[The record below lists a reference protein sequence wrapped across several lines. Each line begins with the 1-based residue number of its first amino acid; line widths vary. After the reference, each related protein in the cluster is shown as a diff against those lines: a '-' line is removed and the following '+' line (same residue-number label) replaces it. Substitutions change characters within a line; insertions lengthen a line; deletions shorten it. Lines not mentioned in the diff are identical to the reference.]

1 MALWAI
7 IPVKPLRRGKSRLAK
22 VISADE
28 RADLNQYLLENT
40 IQVINTVDEIE
51 NILVISRDKE
61 ALALARE
68 LGART
73 VQEYGTP
80 DLNTALSRAMEVAKS
95 YETCGILIVP
105 ADLPR
110 INADDIREIIKHRN
124 DPPVVVIAPDRKK
137 EGTNALF
144 VCPPDLIDF
153 KFGNN
158 SFEQHSQSAIAAG
171 ARLEICILPSLELDL
186 DEPEDL
192 ALMEAE
198 IKISES
204 Q

>member
-22 VISADE
+22 VISADK
-28 RADLNQYLLENT
+28 RADLNQYLLEHT
-40 IQVINTVDEIE
+40 IQVLNSIDEIE
-51 NILVISRDKE
+51 HILVISRDKE

-73 VQEYGTP
+73 VQEYGNP
-80 DLNTALSRAMEVAKS
+80 DLNTALSRAVEVAKS
-95 YETCGILIVP
+95 YETCGILIIP

-110 INADDIREIIKHRN
+110 LAAEDIKAILAHRN

-137 EGTNALF
+137 QGTNALL
-144 VCPPDLIDF
+144 VCPPGLIDF
-153 KFGNN
+153 KYGKG
-158 SFEQHSQSAIAAG
+158 SFDKHSQQALDAG
-171 ARLEICILPSLELDL
+171 VRLEICNLPSLELDL

-192 ALMEAE
+192 ALIEAE
-198 IKISES
+198 LGLDE
-204 Q
+204 

>member
-28 RADLNQYLLENT
+28 RADLNQFLLEHT
-40 IQVINTVDEIE
+40 IRVLRTIAEIE
-51 NILVISRDKE
+51 HILVVSRDKE
-61 ALALARE
+61 ALALARDF
-68 LGART
+68 GART
-73 VQEYGTP
+73 VQEYGNP
-80 DLNTALSRAMEVAKS
+80 DLNTALKRAVEVARS

-110 INADDIREIIKHRN
+110 LNADDIREILKHRN
-124 DPPVVVIAPDRKK
+124 DPPVVVIAPDRRG
-137 EGTNALF
+137 EGTNLLF
-144 VCPPDLIDF
+144 ACPPDLIDF
-153 KFGNN
+153 QFGPG
-158 SFEQHSQSAIAAG
+158 SFEKHRKAVLDAG
-171 ARLEICILPSLELDL
+171 VRLEVCNFASLELDL

-198 IKISES
+198 IEISES
-204 Q
+204 

>member
-7 IPVKPLRRGKSRLAK
+7 VPVKPLRRGKSRLAK

-28 RADLNQYLLENT
+28 RADLNQYLLEHT
-40 IQVINTVDEIE
+40 IQVLSTIDEIE
-51 NILVISRDKE
+51 NILVISRDTG
-61 ALALARE
+61 ALALARD

-73 VQEYGTP
+73 VQEYGSP
-80 DLNTALSRAMEVAKS
+80 GLNTALTRAVEIAKS
-95 YETCGILIVP
+95 YETCGILVLP

-110 INADDIREIIKHRN
+110 LDAEDIRKILAHRN
-124 DPPVVVIAPDRKK
+124 NPPVVVIAPDRKK

-153 KFGNN
+153 NYGTG
-158 SFEQHSQSAIAAG
+158 SFEKHSKAALDAG
-171 ARLEICILPSLELDL
+171 ARLEICDMASLELDL

-192 ALMEAE
+192 ALIEE
-198 IKISES
+198 ELRIN
-204 Q
+204 

>member
-22 VISADE
+22 VISPDK
-28 RADLNQYLLENT
+28 RADLNQYLLEHTIKVLNT
-40 IQVINTVDEIE
+40 IDEIE
-51 NILVISRDKE
+51 HILVISRDKE
-61 ALALARE
+61 ALSLARE

-73 VQEYGTP
+73 VQEHGSP
-80 DLNTALSRAMEVAKS
+80 GLNTALSRAVEVAKS
-95 YETCGILIVP
+95 FGTCGILIIP

-110 INADDIREIIKHRN
+110 LEADDILSILAFKN
-124 DPPVVVIAPDRKK
+124 DPPIVVIAPDRKK

-153 KFGNN
+153 NYGKG
-158 SFEQHSQSAIAAG
+158 SFEKHSQQARDVG
-171 ARLEICILPSLELDL
+171 ARLEICNLPSLELDL

-198 IKISES
+198 LRLSE
-204 Q
+204 

>member
-22 VISADE
+22 VISADK
-28 RADLNQYLLENT
+28 RADLNQYLLEHT
-40 IQVINTVDEIE
+40 IQVLNSIDEIE
-51 NILVISRDKE
+51 HILVISRDKE

-73 VQEYGTP
+73 VQEYGNP
-80 DLNTALSRAMEVAKS
+80 DLNTALSRAVEVAKS
-95 YETCGILIVP
+95 YETCGILIIP

-110 INADDIREIIKHRN
+110 LAAEDIKAILAHRN

-137 EGTNALF
+137 QGTNALL
-144 VCPPDLIDF
+144 VCPPGLIDF
-153 KFGNN
+153 KYGKG
-158 SFEQHSQSAIAAG
+158 SFDKHSQQALDAG
-171 ARLEICILPSLELDL
+171 VRLEICNLSSLELDL

-192 ALMEAE
+192 ALIEAE
-198 IKISES
+198 LGLDE
-204 Q
+204 

>member
-22 VISADE
+22 VIPADK
-28 RADLNQYLLENT
+28 RADLNQYLLEHTIKVLNT
-40 IQVINTVDEIE
+40 IDEIE
-51 NILVISRDKE
+51 HILVISRDKE

-68 LGART
+68 LDART
-73 VQEYGTP
+73 VQEHGSP
-80 DLNTALSRAMEVAKS
+80 NLNTALSRAVEVAKS
-95 YETCGILIVP
+95 YGTCGILIVP

-110 INADDIREIIKHRN
+110 LAAEDIKAILAHRN

-137 EGTNALF
+137 KGTNALLI
-144 VCPPDLIDF
+144 CPPGLIDF
-153 KFGNN
+153 KYGKG
-158 SFEQHSQSAIAAG
+158 SFDKHSQQALDAG
-171 ARLEICILPSLELDL
+171 ARLEICNLPSLELDL
-186 DEPEDL
+186 DEPEDF

-198 IKISES
+198 LRLDE

>member
-22 VISADE
+22 VISADK
-28 RADLNQYLLENT
+28 RADLNQYLLEHT
-40 IQVINTVDEIE
+40 IQVLNSIDEIE
-51 NILVISRDKE
+51 HILVISRDKE

-73 VQEYGTP
+73 VQEYGNP
-80 DLNTALSRAMEVAKS
+80 DLNTALSRAVEVAKS
-95 YETCGILIVP
+95 YETCGILIIP

-110 INADDIREIIKHRN
+110 LAAEDIKAILAHRN

-137 EGTNALF
+137 QGTNALL
-144 VCPPDLIDF
+144 VCPPGLIDF
-153 KFGNN
+153 KYGKG
-158 SFEQHSQSAIAAG
+158 SFDKHSQQALDAG
-171 ARLEICILPSLELDL
+171 VRLEICNLSSLELDL

-192 ALMEAE
+192 ALMEGE
-198 IKISES
+198 LGLDE
-204 Q
+204 

>member
-22 VISADE
+22 VIPADK
-28 RADLNQYLLENT
+28 RADLNQYLLEHT
-40 IQVINTVDEIE
+40 IQVLNSIDEIE
-51 NILVISRDKE
+51 HILVISRDKE

-73 VQEYGTP
+73 VQEYGNP
-80 DLNTALSRAMEVAKS
+80 DLNTALSRAEEVAKS
-95 YETCGILIVP
+95 YETCGILIIP

-110 INADDIREIIKHRN
+110 LAAEDIKAILAHRN

-137 EGTNALF
+137 QGTNALF
-144 VCPPDLIDF
+144 VCPPGLIDF
-153 KFGNN
+153 KYGKG
-158 SFEQHSQSAIAAG
+158 SFDKHSQQTLDAG
-171 ARLEICILPSLELDL
+171 ARLEICNLPSLELDL

-198 IKISES
+198 LGLDE
-204 Q
+204 

>member
-22 VISADE
+22 VISADK
-28 RADLNQYLLENT
+28 RADLNQYLLEHTIRVLNT
-40 IQVINTVDEIE
+40 IDEIE
-51 NILVISRDKE
+51 HILVISRDKE
-61 ALALARE
+61 ALSQARE

-73 VQEYGTP
+73 VQEHGSP
-80 DLNTALSRAMEVAKS
+80 GLNTALSRAVEVAKS
-95 YETCGILIVP
+95 SKACGILIIP

-110 INADDIREIIKHRN
+110 LEADDIKSILAHKN
-124 DPPVVVIAPDRKK
+124 DPPVVAIAPDWKQ

-153 KFGNN
+153 KYGKG
-158 SFEQHSQSAIAAG
+158 SFEKHSQQARQVG
-171 ARLEICILPSLELDL
+171 VRLEICNLPSLELDL
-186 DEPEDL
+186 DEPEDY

-198 IKISES
+198 LRLSE
-204 Q
+204 